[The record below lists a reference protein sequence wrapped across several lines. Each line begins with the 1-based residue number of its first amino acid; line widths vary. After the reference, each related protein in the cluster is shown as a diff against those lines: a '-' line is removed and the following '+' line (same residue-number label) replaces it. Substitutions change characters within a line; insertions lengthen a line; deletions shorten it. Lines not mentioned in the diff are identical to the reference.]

1 MQYFYIVV
9 YTIVGDD
16 MTMCKIGL
24 NPHQLIEWG
33 RREAT
38 RHPERTYELF
48 RQPITRTGTLSF
60 YKQLPP
66 FESKDSFDLGESDTC
81 QGSDFDSNSET
92 GIGSRSKT
100 VLRTT
105 KYSNTELN
113 KVLRTLSKAQCDAV
127 DKMFD
132 NNIKV
137 LCDSIYIGTV
147 DPNNQILKLFEEYG
161 VKLVKALKYHK
172 NLL

>member
-1 MQYFYIVV
+1 MQYYYIVV

-38 RHPERTYELF
+38 KHPERTYELF
-48 RQPITRTGTLSF
+48 RQPITRTGSLSF

-66 FESKDSFDLGESDTC
+66 FESKEPLDLGESDTC
-81 QGSDFDSNSET
+81 QESD
-92 GIGSRSKT
+92 
-100 VLRTT
+100 
-105 KYSNTELN
+105 SNTELN

-127 DKMFD
+127 DKMWD

-137 LCDSIYIGTV
+137 LCDSIHMGTV

-161 VKLVKALKYHK
+161 VKLVNA
-172 NLL
+172 